1 MKYIVNKYCVNCKY
15 SAWVNNRY
23 LCTKHGKTIEEDDYC
38 HDFNERNISIFAD
51 MDCMYAEPD
60 PEIANSFMY
69 ADTDSVKVVKPK
81 VRGLRSHLR
90 IFYYKWIKGN
100 CRHFCRFCKY
110 TNDCIDEIDYIANR
124 SGKF

>member
-1 MKYIVNKYCVNCKY
+1 MGYTVNKYCVNCKY
-15 SAWVNNRY
+15 SGWVNDRY
-23 LCTKHGKTIEEDDYC
+23 LCTKHGKTVEEDDYC
-38 HDFNERNISIFAD
+38 HDFDERNISIFLQK
-51 MDCMYAEPD
+51 
-60 PEIANSFMY
+60 NFVY
-69 ADTDSVKVVKPK
+69 ADTDSLKVLKPK
-81 VRGLRSHLR
+81 VRGLRSRLR

>member
-1 MKYIVNKYCVNCKY
+1 M
-15 SAWVNNRY
+15 
-23 LCTKHGKTIEEDDYC
+23 H
-38 HDFNERNISIFAD
+38 
-51 MDCMYAEPD
+51 AEPD
-60 PEIANSFMY
+60 PEIAKSFMY

-81 VRGLRSHLR
+81 VRGIKSRLR

-124 SGKF
+124 SGRF

>member
-1 MKYIVNKYCVNCKY
+1 MNCLNCKY
-15 SAWVNNRY
+15 SVYCNNRW
-23 LCTKHGKTIEEDDYC
+23 LCIKHGITVTNTENVKCASFEDR
-38 HDFNERNISIFAD
+38 FFT
-51 MDCMYAEPD
+51 
-60 PEIANSFMY
+60 MY

-81 VRGLRSHLR
+81 VRGLRSRLR

-124 SGKF
+124 SGRF